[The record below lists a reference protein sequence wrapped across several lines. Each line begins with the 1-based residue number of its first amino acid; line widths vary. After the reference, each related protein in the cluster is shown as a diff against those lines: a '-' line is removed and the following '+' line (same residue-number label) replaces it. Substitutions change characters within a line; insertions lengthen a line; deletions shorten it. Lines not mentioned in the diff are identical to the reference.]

1 MAYPIQDKRYT
12 ISKMEKV
19 KLKLFLIQERETE
32 LEFIILTKGEPNKGQ
47 NNSKQ
52 YIPDVFSFDELS
64 LNKYIFDSGLYWQM
78 QLIII

>member
-19 KLKLFLIQERETE
+19 KLKLFLILERETE

-52 YIPDVFSFDELS
+52 
-64 LNKYIFDSGLYWQM
+64 
-78 QLIII
+78 